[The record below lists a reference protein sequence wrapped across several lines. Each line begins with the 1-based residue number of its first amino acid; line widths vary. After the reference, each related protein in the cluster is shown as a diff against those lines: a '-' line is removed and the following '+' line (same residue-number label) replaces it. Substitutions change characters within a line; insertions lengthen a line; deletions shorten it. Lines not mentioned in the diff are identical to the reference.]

1 VKLGGGQILTREPK
15 QHLSSGTDIPIV
27 PYHAPTSG
35 TLSKC
40 SILVVHDNHSKLE
53 PIRSEKMCSV
63 SVFWLLE
70 CVGMFKILDL

>member
-1 VKLGGGQILTREPK
+1 MKFGGGQILTREPK
-15 QHLSSGTDIPIV
+15 QHLSSVSDIPIV

-40 SILVVHDNHSKLE
+40 SILVVRDNNSKFE
-53 PIRSEKMCSV
+53 PIRSEIMCSV
-63 SVFWLLE
+63 SVAWLLE